1 MTENIRWGILG
12 AGFISDLFVTD
23 LVATGHSVSAIG
35 ARSLERGQAFA
46 TKHGIARVH
55 DSYEALVN
63 DENVDIVYVA
73 TPHNFHHEHA
83 LLALNAGK
91 HVLVEKAF
99 AQNAAQAREMVALAE
114 AKNLVILEA
123 MWTRWLPHMVRLREI
138 IAAGTIGE
146 VRTVIADHNQKLST
160 DPLHRINN
168 PELAGGALLDLGIY
182 PVSFAWDILGAPSSV
197 QSLATMTA
205 TGVDRQTSIIFGYE
219 SGAQAILQTALD
231 TAGPTTAS
239 VIGMDGWIA
248 IESDFYA
255 PTAFTVFGSAGYVIE
270 RFTEEVVSRGM
281 QFQAVEAERL
291 ISAGLVRGTALP
303 PSESVAIMETLDQI
317 RAQIGVRFPDEQ

>member
-73 TPHNFHHEHA
+73 TPHNLHHEHA
-83 LLALNAGK
+83 LLALNARK

-99 AQNAAQAREMVALAE
+99 AQNATQAREMVALAE

-138 IAAGTIGE
+138 IAAGTLGQ

-239 VIGMDGWIA
+239 VIGRDGWIA

-255 PTAFTVFGSAGYVIE
+255 PTAFTVFDSAGSVIE

-291 ISAGLVRGTALP
+291 ISAGLVRCTVLP

-317 RAQIGVRFPDEQ
+317 RAQIGVWFPDEQ

>member
-1 MTENIRWGILG
+1 MTEKIRWGILG

-23 LVATGHSVSAIG
+23 LLATDHSVSAVG
-35 ARSLERGQAFA
+35 ARSLERGQSFA
-46 TKHGIARVH
+46 AKHGIARVH
-55 DSYEALVN
+55 DSYEALVA
-63 DENVDIVYVA
+63 DEHVDIVYVA

-99 AQNAAQAREMVALAE
+99 AQNAAQAEEMVAVAA

-146 VRTVIADHNQKLST
+146 VRTVIADHNQKLSA

-182 PVSFAWDILGAPSSV
+182 PISFAWDVLGAPSSI

-205 TGVDRQTSIIFGYE
+205 TGVDRQTSVIFGYE

-231 TAGPTTAS
+231 TAGPITAS

-248 IESDFYA
+248 IESEFYA
-255 PTAFTVFGSAGYVIE
+255 PTAFAVFDSAGAVVE
-270 RFTEEVVSRGM
+270 RFTETVVSRGM
-281 QFQAVEAERL
+281 QYQAAEAERL
-291 ISAGLVRGTALP
+291 IAAGLISGTILP
-303 PSESVAIMETLDQI
+303 PAESVAIMETLDHI
-317 RAQIGVRFPDEQ
+317 REQIGLQFPHEQ

>member
-1 MTENIRWGILG
+1 MTEKICWGILG

-23 LVATGHSVSAIG
+23 LLATGHSVSAVG
-35 ARSLERGQAFA
+35 ARSSGRGQAFA
-46 TKHGIARVH
+46 AKHGIARLH
-55 DSYEALVN
+55 DSYEALVA

-99 AQNAAQAREMVALAE
+99 AQNAAQAVEMMALAE

-182 PVSFAWDILGAPSSV
+182 PISFAWDVLGAPSSV

-205 TGVDRQTSIIFGYE
+205 TGVDRQTSVIFGYD

-248 IESDFYA
+248 IESEFYA
-255 PTAFTVFGSAGYVIE
+255 PTAFTVFDSTGAVLE
-270 RFTEEVVSRGM
+270 RFTETVVSRGM
-281 QFQAVEAERL
+281 QYQAAEAERL
-291 ISAGLVRGTALP
+291 IEAGLISGTILP
-303 PSESVAIMETLDQI
+303 PAESVAIMETLDHI
-317 RAQIGVRFPDEQ
+317 REQIGLQFPHEQ